1 MPSYKYKAQT
11 QEGKTVSGSIA
22 APTEAVVTARL
33 NKQGYLPLSIA
44 LEKAPILDLKAIFKP
59 KEKAKPGEL
68 VMFTRQFAT
77 IVKAGVPILT
87 GLEALSEQSESP
99 MLSKVLKDVRQDI
112 EGGASLSQAIDKHP
126 GIFSELYVNSVVAGE
141 AGGVL
146 DKVLLRLAEMMERD
160 METSTNV
167 TTAMRYPILTVL
179 AMGIASFVLVVF
191 VVPNFNSMYARFE
204 TNLPLPTRI
213 LVAANYIVTHMWY
226 IFIPSLMGIGYAF
239 HRFANTK
246 IGRWQIDSL
255 KLKLPV
261 FGKLF
266 TKVAMLRFATMF
278 NVLNESGLPI
288 LRTLEIVSIT
298 IGNVVMGKEVENMRQ
313 SVADG
318 RGISNSMMKSKIFPP
333 LMGHMIAIGEKT
345 GALSDML
352 KSISEYYDLEI
363 KSTVKNLTT
372 LIEPIMTALLGM
384 VVLGMALAIFLPLWN
399 MIKLFRGA
407 A

>member
-1 MPSYKYKAQT
+1 MPTYKYKAQNM
-11 QEGKTVSGSIA
+11 EGKIVTGSIV
-22 APTEAVVTARL
+22 APRETVVTARL
-33 NKQGYLPLSIA
+33 DKQGYLPLSIT
-44 LEKAPILDLKAIFKP
+44 LEKELIIDFKAFFKP
-59 KEKAKPGEL
+59 REKVKMRDL
-68 VMFTRQFAT
+68 VTFTRQFAT

-87 GLEALSEQSESP
+87 GLKALSEQSETP
-99 MLSKVLKDVRQDI
+99 VFAKVLKNIGQDI
-112 EGGASLSQAIDKHP
+112 EGGSSLSQAIDKHP
-126 GIFSELYVNSVVAGE
+126 NIFSELYVNSVVAGE

-160 METSTNV
+160 METATDV
-167 TTAMRYPILTVL
+167 KTAMRYPVLTVF
-179 AMGIASFVLVVF
+179 AMIIASFVLVIF
-191 VVPNFNSMYARFE
+191 VVPNFSSMYARFE
-204 TNLPLPTRI
+204 TQLPLPTRI
-213 LVAANYIVTHMWY
+213 LIAANYFITRLWY
-226 IFIPSLMGIGYAF
+226 IGIPSLIAAGYGF
-239 HRFANTK
+239 YRFINTK
-246 IGRWQIDSL
+246 IGRWQFDSL

-266 TKVAMLRFATMF
+266 TKVAMLRFATML

-298 IGNVVMGKEVENMRQ
+298 IGNVVIGKEVENMRQ

-318 RGISNSMMKSKIFPP
+318 RGISGSMMKSKIFPP
-333 LMGHMIAIGEKT
+333 LMGHMVAIGEKT
-345 GALSDML
+345 GALLDML
-352 KSISEYYDLEI
+352 NAISEYYDLEI

-372 LIEPIMTALLGM
+372 LIEPMMTAILGM